1 MGEDNGNTLVFHC
14 AIVADPFPQITW
26 YHNGV
31 KVQDTEKYQV
41 VCKQENSFTF
51 DCSLIMRSV
60 TVEDAGKYK
69 VTARNDLGESNAT
82 ISLNFDSDEASIPTG
97 GGVKPTFTERPVIR
111 QSDEGTKI
119 IFQCRLA
126 GEPKPSLTWYHGEK
140 KVEESGRIKM
150 SVKLDKKMYYLC
162 CLEISN
168 VEAGDAGQYKA
179 IAKNEYGES
188 QATINLT
195 FEESAAGKPKIPDG
209 VAPRFPAKPTIRQD
223 GDNLVMECQLEAH
236 PLPEITW
243 YRGDKRVEETT
254 RIKHE
259 VKTLSKHKY
268 LLMLTITN
276 PAMSD
281 GGLYRCNA
289 FNPFGDS
296 NANINL
302 NFETGDD
309 QQPPAPEPAKKKSTA
324 EPPKAPADGG
334 FPPTFTEK
342 PRIVPNE
349 SGTLVTMKFKVRAKP
364 KAEMQWFKG
373 SQKIKEGSKFAV
385 KYNTLSN
392 DEYEIMLEIS
402 KPCAD
407 DGGDYKCMMKNEFGQ
422 LQAKLNLNIEAE
434 PQAAP
439 QAQGQAPTFVEKPKI
454 VTEKDGKLIKLMVR
468 YRAESMCECV
478 WSFKETVL
486 KETSSMKVVHEKQY
500 DYWESRIEL
509 TDPAPE
515 NAGLY
520 KCVVNNKYG
529 EINANLSLNIEV
541 APVIRERPI
550 VKKVEKKKS
559 VVLQCAVQGTQ
570 DIDVQWFKE
579 GQAISAKTG
588 GRYSIEKKKSEVR
601 DGETIVQLQIE
612 DTEVTNQGS
621 YQLVARSETG
631 ETQSQTVTLHEEAVK
646 MDAAEGTAEVDS
658 VTATEDTSVKKKKK
672 KVVKKKKKKEVEKEV
687 IKPEISSF
695 LKNFIKKEGES
706 LEFKCRLEE
715 DYEEGDIKMTWY
727 FNDQVIEASDK
738 YMITFDGTYATLFIA
753 SCVMEDMG
761 EYKCHFENSA
771 GTDETTG
778 KVTVKPDENKK
789 KPEKKEEPKPDPKPF
804 KMPKKSEKKEVAP
817 EPEPQPEFKLP
828 KKKVSRQIPKEE
840 PKEEDSPFGKIKLKK
855 AETVK
860 RTWEDQGMESVDLK
874 HHEFEKA
881 PQDVEPEGLSSV
893 KLGKLIECESDEKD
907 EKPKTKKKKSKK
919 EGSASEE
926 EKEEEPLEEVNTD
939 HPHKWKP
946 DLIIQ

>member
-126 GEPKPSLTWYHGEK
+126 GEPKPNLTWYHGEK
-140 KVEESGRIKM
+140 KVEESSRIKM

-373 SQKIKEGSKFAV
+373 TQKIKEGPKFAA
-385 KYNTLSN
+385 KYNTLAN

-422 LQAKLNLNIEAE
+422 LRAKLNLNIEAE
-434 PQAAP
+434 PSATP

-454 VTEKDGKLIKLMVR
+454 VTKEDGKLIMLIVR

-478 WSFKETVL
+478 WSFKETVIR
-486 KETSSMKVVHEKQY
+486 ETSSLKIIHEKSF

-520 KCVVNNKYG
+520 KCVVNNKFG

-570 DIDVQWFKE
+570 DIDVQWFNE
-579 GQAISAKTG
+579 GHQISAKQG
-588 GRYSIEKKKSEVR
+588 GRYSIEKKKSEIR

-612 DTEVTNQGS
+612 DTEVTDQGS

-778 KVTVKPDENKK
+778 KVTVKPIDK
-789 KPEKKEEPKPDPKPF
+789 PKPV
-804 KMPKKSEKKEVAP
+804 EK
-817 EPEPQPEFKLP
+817 
-828 KKKVSRQIPKEE
+828 PKEE
-840 PKEEDSPFGKIKLKK
+840 AKEE
-855 AETVK
+855 
-860 RTWEDQGMESVDLK
+860 
-874 HHEFEKA
+874 A
-881 PQDVEPEGLSSV
+881 PQPQE
-893 KLGKLIECESDEKD
+893 
-907 EKPKTKKKKSKK
+907 KKKSYK
-919 EGSASEE
+919 EIREEQLRKEAE
-926 EKEEEPLEEVNTD
+926 EK
-939 HPHKWKP
+939 K
-946 DLIIQ
+946 

>member
-1 MGEDNGNTLVFHC
+1 MGM
-14 AIVADPFPQITW
+14 
-26 YHNGV
+26 
-31 KVQDTEKYQV
+31 
-41 VCKQENSFTF
+41 
-51 DCSLIMRSV
+51 LI
-60 TVEDAGKYK
+60 
-69 VTARNDLGESNAT
+69 
-82 ISLNFDSDEASIPTG
+82 
-97 GGVKPTFTERPVIR
+97 
-111 QSDEGTKI
+111 
-119 IFQCRLA
+119 
-126 GEPKPSLTWYHGEK
+126 
-140 KVEESGRIKM
+140 
-150 SVKLDKKMYYLC
+150 
-162 CLEISN
+162 
-168 VEAGDAGQYKA
+168 
-179 IAKNEYGES
+179 
-188 QATINLT
+188 
-195 FEESAAGKPKIPDG
+195 
-209 VAPRFPAKPTIRQD
+209 
-223 GDNLVMECQLEAH
+223 
-236 PLPEITW
+236 
-243 YRGDKRVEETT
+243 
-254 RIKHE
+254 
-259 VKTLSKHKY
+259 
-268 LLMLTITN
+268 
-276 PAMSD
+276 
-281 GGLYRCNA
+281 
-289 FNPFGDS
+289 
-296 NANINL
+296 
-302 NFETGDD
+302 
-309 QQPPAPEPAKKKSTA
+309 
-324 EPPKAPADGG
+324 
-334 FPPTFTEK
+334 
-342 PRIVPNE
+342 
-349 SGTLVTMKFKVRAKP
+349 
-364 KAEMQWFKG
+364 
-373 SQKIKEGSKFAV
+373 
-385 KYNTLSN
+385 
-392 DEYEIMLEIS
+392 
-402 KPCAD
+402 
-407 DGGDYKCMMKNEFGQ
+407 
-422 LQAKLNLNIEAE
+422 
-434 PQAAP
+434 
-439 QAQGQAPTFVEKPKI
+439 
-454 VTEKDGKLIKLMVR
+454 VR
-468 YRAESMCECV
+468 YRAESMCECI
-478 WSFKETVL
+478 WSFKETVVR
-486 KETSSMKVVHEKQY
+486 ETSSMKIIHEKSF

-520 KCVVNNKYG
+520 KCVVNNKFG

-541 APVIRERPI
+541 APVIRERLI

-579 GQAISAKTG
+579 GHQISAKQG
-588 GRYSIEKKKSEVR
+588 GRYSIEKKKSEIR

-612 DTEVTNQGS
+612 DTEVTDQGS

-753 SCVMEDMG
+753 SCVMEDMV

-778 KVTVKPDENKK
+778 KVTVKPIDKPKPVEKPKEDENKK

-881 PQDVEPEGLSSV
+881 PQDV

-946 DLIIQ
+946 DLIIQIKLDIYILHTKHI